1 MGPRHHVD
9 ESAAQLRLDEHL
21 VALLH
26 QGPSEAYQLLGP
38 VEATQDVVQLV
49 PLLEQDGVELI
60 DDECRVDWLK
70 LLFGHHR
77 SGYVLKRAVAY

>member
-1 MGPRHHVD
+1 
-9 ESAAQLRLDEHL
+9 
-21 VALLH
+21 
-26 QGPSEAYQLLGP
+26 
-38 VEATQDVVQLV
+38 VQLV

-77 SGYVLKRAVAY
+77 SGYVLKRAEAY